1 MKYEDFLGSLNQ
13 VEIFDSYRN
22 NKIYN
27 GASDKFGITYGY
39 ADYIIKRSK
48 GPDDLSVITE
58 HVASSLIRDFG
69 VPCHKTNMATYN
81 GELVVMIKDF
91 TNDGT
96 ELRTFEDTGES
107 SIDTDINSKEYTY
120 DDIIDIINKHI
131 KLDSEDKDKFIKSF
145 WEMFIV
151 DAILANRDR
160 HSGNW
165 GYIINTFG
173 KYEFAPL
180 YDNGGSLFPG
190 VLGKLK
196 EYADKS
202 TRKQFLKD
210 RVYTFPASQFK
221 VYSDD
226 SRTVKKTNYYEVF
239 TELLKTNNIFKEVC
253 ESFIE
258 RVDGIFHKVLDKN
271 INCIVTGKYPTVD
284 ILLRNFYIDII
295 TLRYRCIVKQEDFDT
310 VYNLILRS

>member
-1 MKYEDFLGSLNQ
+1 MQYEDFLGSLNQ

-27 GASDKFGITYGY
+27 GVSDKFGITYGY

-69 VPCHKTNMATYN
+69 ISCHKTNMATYN
-81 GELVVMIKDF
+81 YELVVMIKDF
-91 TNDGT
+91 TNDGA

-131 KLDSEDKDKFIKSF
+131 KLDSENKDKFIKSF

-165 GYIINTFG
+165 GYIIDSFG

-196 EYADKS
+196 EYADRS
-202 TRKQFLKD
+202 TRKKFLKD
-210 RVYTFPASQFK
+210 RVYTFPASQLK

-226 SRTVKKTNYYEVF
+226 SKTVKKTNYYDVF
-239 TELLKTNNIFKEVC
+239 TELLKTNNVFKEVC
-253 ESFIE
+253 ENFIE
-258 RVDGIFHKVLDKN
+258 RVDRIFYKALDKN
-271 INCIVTGKYPTVD
+271 INCIVTGKHPTVD

-310 VYNLILRS
+310 VYNLTLRS